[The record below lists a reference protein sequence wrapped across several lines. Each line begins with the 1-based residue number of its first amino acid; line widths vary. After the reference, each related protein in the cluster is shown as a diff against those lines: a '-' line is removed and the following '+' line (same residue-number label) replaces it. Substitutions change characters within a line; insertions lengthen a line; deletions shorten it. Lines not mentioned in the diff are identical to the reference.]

1 MASRSGRLPSRFS
14 TAFTLTLAGL
24 LVTGCG
30 QETEAPYAYDTT
42 ENDEKAPSPD
52 AYVLAP
58 GVYSIESS
66 DGSLYFQMVIEQDG
80 TYSTRNPDGETIVTG
95 RWRDDRGRAC
105 FDPSG
110 AGEDKQER
118 CWINSSLSEDGTF
131 TTTGVDG
138 SDSYTVRPVAN

>member
-1 MASRSGRLPSRFS
+1 MADRTGRLPLRFS

-24 LVTGCG
+24 LVTACG
-30 QETEAPYAYDTT
+30 QEPEAPYAHDTT

-58 GVYSIESS
+58 GVYLIESS

-80 TYSTRNPDGETIVTG
+80 TYLTRDPDGETIVTG
-95 RWRDDRGRAC
+95 RWRDDRGKAC

-131 TTTGVDG
+131 TTTGADG